1 MCAFTITNVTYSI
14 YKLHNHTCCLNCQFA
29 VLYSADCTARAHK
42 YIMGNNAPG
51 SSRLCPPVLAAAGAA
66 SELGLLPDLLA
77 AGHAAAAEPPAAAP
91 LQAGLALPGPA
102 QGWVLCRQSRGGYPH
117 LPRMVSRRTRCT
129 IAASSSESEKLW
141 PLPGPD
147 TELERDTLATPGH
160 GDHTEHAN

>member
-1 MCAFTITNVTYSI
+1 MCAFTNVTYSI
-14 YKLHNHTCCLNCQFA
+14 NKLHNNTCCFNCHVA
-29 VLYSADCTARAHK
+29 VLYSADCTAHAQK
-42 YIMGNNAPG
+42 CIIVPC

-129 IAASSSESEKLW
+129 IDASSSESEKLW

-147 TELERDTLATPGH
+147 TELERDTLATPSH